1 MILMEE
7 KDEESERENILSY
20 REKDREIRA
29 SLEK

>member
-1 MILMEE
+1 MEE

-20 REKDREIRA
+20 REKDREKRA

>member
-1 MILMEE
+1 MEE

-20 REKDREIRA
+20 REKDIEIRA

>member
-20 REKDREIRA
+20 REKDIEIRA